1 MTSDRTLKGHYDT
14 VKPGDCVVTFSRKN
28 VFEISQLIEKAAKQS
43 CAVIY
48 GDLPPG
54 IYIVGLILLK
64 RIGK

>member
-1 MTSDRTLKGHYDT
+1 VVSDRTLKGNYGA

-28 VFEISQLIEKAAKQS
+28 VFEIGQFIEKVTKQR

-54 IYIVGLILLK
+54 T
-64 RIGK
+64 